1 MPGSSGPGAAPDAGE
16 ALEVVEYTDPLCPW
30 AWGSEPALR
39 RLRRA
44 LAGRARHRRVFG
56 LLFEDEDDPAPDPAA
71 ETAWYAARL
80 AGIAAHTGAPRAA
93 ELRWVAASSAPA
105 SLAAAAAE
113 LQGEQVAERVLRRL
127 RETVFVLG
135 EPADTP
141 ARVRAALHGVPGLD
155 LDRLCADADGPA
167 ARARIAR
174 DRAETRRPVPEVVG
188 LRADGPHPGA
198 AKETEDGHRYA
209 LPTLVFHGPAGRR
222 VVPGWRPLPAY
233 LAAAEAVCPGLRA
246 TVPEPPGPEPS
257 VPSAEELL
265 HRYRSLTVQD
275 LPGSGGAA
283 PRGAVEVSTGNG
295 PLYLHPGEAAGSLLL
310 AGRDPS
316 PVRS

>member
-1 MPGSSGPGAAPDAGE
+1 MPAGPAAAGE

-30 AWGSEPALR
+30 AWGSEPVLR

-80 AGIAAHTGAPRAA
+80 DGIATHTGAPRAA
-93 ELRWVAASSAPA
+93 ELRWVAASSVPS

-141 ARVRAALHGVPGLD
+141 ARVRAALRGVPGLD

-222 VVPGWRPLPAY
+222 AVPGWRPLPAY

-246 TVPEPPGPEPS
+246 AVPEPS
-257 VPSAEELL
+257 VPSAGELL
-265 HRYRSLTVQD
+265 DRYRSLTVQD
-275 LPGSGGAA
+275 LPGGGGAR
-283 PRGAVEVSTGNG
+283 PSGAVEVPTANG

-316 PVRS
+316 PVRG